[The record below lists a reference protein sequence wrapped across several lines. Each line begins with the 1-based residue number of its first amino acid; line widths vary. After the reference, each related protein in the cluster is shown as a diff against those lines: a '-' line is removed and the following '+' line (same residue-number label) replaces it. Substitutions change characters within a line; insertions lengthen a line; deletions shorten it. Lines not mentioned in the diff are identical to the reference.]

1 MVSLKSFLVQNLKS
15 LLLRKEKTSEKSYLW
30 LFIEIKPRQS
40 KCSLIYHVIEMS
52 PHFLTTFH
60 NFEASPVFCFPSLPL
75 RKTQLTSVIQ
85 FTENKILL
93 YKIKPIFPKLY
104 EVPRNDEQIQCLL
117 PYERLDRSNSQP
129 IFEMINSDDPALL
142 WKQELPTSSW
152 KCSARS
158 LTCYSYQS
166 QIISLILV
174 SASGV
179 HIMAAGNNEWST
191 VALWKCCGNWLTHTM
206 YHIKQASLKTFFP
219 LFV

>member
-1 MVSLKSFLVQNLKS
+1 MQLNIPRHIDVSSFFDHVSQILGLSCV
-15 LLLRKEKTSEKSYLW
+15 
-30 LFIEIKPRQS
+30 LFSKPPIEEN
-40 KCSLIYHVIEMS
+40 YVNE
-52 PHFLTTFH
+52 
-60 NFEASPVFCFPSLPL
+60 
-75 RKTQLTSVIQ
+75 SVIQ
-85 FTENKILL
+85 FSENKILL

-179 HIMAAGNNEWST
+179 HIMAAGNNEWSM